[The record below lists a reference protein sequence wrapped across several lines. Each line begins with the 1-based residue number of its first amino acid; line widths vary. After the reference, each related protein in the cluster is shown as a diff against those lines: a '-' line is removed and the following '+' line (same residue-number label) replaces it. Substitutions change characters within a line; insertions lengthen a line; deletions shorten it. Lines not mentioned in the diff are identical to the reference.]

1 MSSFSRMAQEPI
13 ESQLDTLRDTLEFG
27 NVALYM
33 SALHYAS
40 DEAVEAFE
48 QELKRKARKR

>member
-1 MSSFSRMAQEPI
+1 MAQEPI
-13 ESQLDTLRDTLEFG
+13 ESQLETLRDTLEFG

-40 DEAVEAFE
+40 EEAIEAFE